1 MEGGTE
7 AVLGVILTVV
17 TAGAGGAAA
26 AGAAGSR
33 LATVAAK
40 LSPLIQKLSNAIKKR
55 KWFKK
60 RVTVKS
66 NVREEVTTV
75 HKPKR
80 KPIQPDKKKW
90 KENGG
95 TVKKNPDG
103 STTYTNKDG
112 ISVTYNQDGYPDFSP
127 HSPKKPV
134 RIEGMK
140 GDHYYD
146 YKAANAAIGRTGV
159 KPPKGYTWH
168 HMEDGEHMQLV
179 PKDIHRDFPHTG
191 GASKVKNG
199 EQE

>member
-66 NVREEVTTV
+66 NVRDEVTTV
-75 HKPKR
+75 HKPTADTGH
-80 KPIQPDKKKW
+80 PIEK
-90 KENGG
+90 
-95 TVKKNPDG
+95 
-103 STTYTNKDG
+103 
-112 ISVTYNQDGYPDFSP
+112 
-127 HSPKKPV
+127 V
-134 RIEGMK
+134 R
-140 GDHYYD
+140 
-146 YKAANAAIGRTGV
+146 
-159 KPPKGYTWH
+159 
-168 HMEDGEHMQLV
+168 
-179 PKDIHRDFPHTG
+179 
-191 GASKVKNG
+191 
-199 EQE
+199 